1 MIEGKLIIRNV
12 RKNIQDYMIY
22 FLTLTVSVS
31 MFYAFNSIQTQPA
44 LNDLD
49 TTKQMLSDQLGILLS
64 VLSVVVAIVL
74 AFLILY
80 ANQFLLKRRKK
91 ELGIYT
97 LLGMEKGKI
106 SKIFAGETL
115 CVGILSL
122 VFGIILGLLLSQGLS
137 IFSLRLFAI
146 DMSKFQIVFSISALK
161 KTISCFVLIFL
172 IVMIFNVRTVSSV
185 RLIDLLTAGR
195 KNEVMALRNKAAGI
209 SLAALSILCIVSSG
223 VIIQHYGILPS
234 RENSWFQIAVV
245 LLAAGT
251 ALFFFSVSAVLL
263 TAIQANRKI
272 YLKGL
277 NTFLSRQ
284 IGSKVQTD
292 FMTMSIVCA
301 LLTISICG
309 ISVGISSALTMNETS
324 KAALPYDLNVVADI
338 DVAGETD
345 IAAYLKSRDVDMGI
359 YADSLA
365 QISLYEAEITYGDLF
380 EGQDLNLWH
389 IDENIPEMGVSVVS
403 ISDFN
408 RALAAQGKSPINLAD
423 NEFLLNCNYKG
434 TLQYIDSFL
443 QSCTEIDMNG
453 TILQLGGKKPL
464 GETVLMTSVGNNDR
478 GTFIVP
484 DHIAASLAKDMNIL
498 LVQYKPGINTDEILQ
513 KMIPIGLEW
522 ETEGYRYTEKN
533 MLSSMYYGSCA
544 LLVFLCCYIG
554 LVFLLICAA
563 LLSLKQLTETAD
575 NIYRYGLLQKLG
587 TDSRLLFGA
596 LFKQIAIFFASPLLL
611 AGMFSV
617 FGIGKVTAIVEEFLN
632 MHISTNIGI
641 TVLMF
646 LIVYGGYFIATY
658 LSCKHMVMEK
668 QISANCM
675 DLAGVR

>member
-1 MIEGKLIIRNV
+1 MTEGKLIIRNV

-49 TTKQMLSDQLGILLS
+49 ATKQLLSDQLGILLS
-64 VLSVVVAIVL
+64 ALSVVVAVVL

-106 SKIFAGETL
+106 SRIFAGETL

-122 VFGIILGLLLSQGLS
+122 VFGLILGLLLSQGLS

-161 KTISCFVLIFL
+161 NTIGCFVLIFL

-185 RLIDLLTAGR
+185 KLIDLLTASR
-195 KNEVMALRNKAAGI
+195 KNEDMALRNKAAQI

-292 FMTMSIVCA
+292 FMTMSVVCA
-301 LLTISICG
+301 LLAISICG
-309 ISVGISSALTMNETS
+309 ISVGISSALTMKETC
-324 KAALPYDLNVVADI
+324 K
-338 DVAGETD
+338 
-345 IAAYLKSRDVDMGI
+345 
-359 YADSLA
+359 
-365 QISLYEAEITYGDLF
+365 
-380 EGQDLNLWH
+380 
-389 IDENIPEMGVSVVS
+389 
-403 ISDFN
+403 
-408 RALAAQGKSPINLAD
+408 
-423 NEFLLNCNYKG
+423 
-434 TLQYIDSFL
+434 
-443 QSCTEIDMNG
+443 
-453 TILQLGGKKPL
+453 
-464 GETVLMTSVGNNDR
+464 
-478 GTFIVP
+478 
-484 DHIAASLAKDMNIL
+484 ASL
-498 LVQYKPGINTDEILQ
+498 P
-513 KMIPIGLEW
+513 
-522 ETEGYRYTEKN
+522 
-533 MLSSMYYGSCA
+533 
-544 LLVFLCCYIG
+544 
-554 LVFLLICAA
+554 
-563 LLSLKQLTETAD
+563 
-575 NIYRYGLLQKLG
+575 
-587 TDSRLLFGA
+587 
-596 LFKQIAIFFASPLLL
+596 
-611 AGMFSV
+611 
-617 FGIGKVTAIVEEFLN
+617 
-632 MHISTNIGI
+632 
-641 TVLMF
+641 
-646 LIVYGGYFIATY
+646 
-658 LSCKHMVMEK
+658 
-668 QISANCM
+668 
-675 DLAGVR
+675 